1 MNHIQSNVSSA
12 IQTWLK
18 SIQFQVSALR
28 GRASTALITS
38 YTQPVDNLVQKSF
51 TRLRHALSL
60 WKLDCHG
67 TLQARASKKAQP
79 EPPKRIARGVAAAI
93 GIALSMQTTAV
104 GQGSISPYY
113 NIKQLADYQLTDK
126 QYKCH
131 NEIVYRESRFQIDA
145 IGNRSGTKQTYGYYQ
160 IKSKSLHK
168 APYDYQFYRYWSYV
182 LHRYGYTEYDEP
194 NYCKAL
200 HHLKTKGWQ

>member
-1 MNHIQSNVSSA
+1 M
-12 IQTWLK
+12 
-18 SIQFQVSALR
+18 
-28 GRASTALITS
+28 
-38 YTQPVDNLVQKSF
+38 P
-51 TRLRHALSL
+51 RHALNAGVIHM
-60 WKLDCHG
+60 LDTYG
-67 TLQARASKKAQP
+67 TLQARASQKAHP
-79 EPPKRIARGVAAAI
+79 EPLRRIARGVAVAI

-113 NIKQLADYQLTDK
+113 NIKELADYQLTDK

-131 NEIVYRESRFQIDA
+131 NDIVYRESRFKHDA
-145 IGNRSGTKQTYGYYQ
+145 VNGSHYGYYQ
-160 IKSKSLHK
+160 IRSKSLHK
-168 APYDYQFYRYWSYV
+168 APYDYQFYRYWGYV

>member
-1 MNHIQSNVSSA
+1 M
-12 IQTWLK
+12 K
-18 SIQFQVSALR
+18 
-28 GRASTALITS
+28 
-38 YTQPVDNLVQKSF
+38 
-51 TRLRHALSL
+51 RHAALTSTYANVL
-60 WKLDCHG
+60 GRYG
-67 TLQARASKKAQP
+67 TLQARASQKAHP
-79 EPPKRIARGVAAAI
+79 EPLKRIARGVAVAI

-113 NIKQLADYQLTDK
+113 NIKQLAAYQLTDK

-131 NEIVYRESRFQIDA
+131 NEIVYRESRFKHDA
-145 IGNRSGTKQTYGYYQ
+145 VNGSHYGYYQ
-160 IKSKSLHK
+160 IRSKSLHK

-194 NYCKAL
+194 DYCKAL

>member
-1 MNHIQSNVSSA
+1 M
-12 IQTWLK
+12 K
-18 SIQFQVSALR
+18 
-28 GRASTALITS
+28 
-38 YTQPVDNLVQKSF
+38 
-51 TRLRHALSL
+51 RHAVLTSTYANVL
-60 WKLDCHG
+60 GRYG
-67 TLQARASKKAQP
+67 TLQARASQKAHP
-79 EPPKRIARGVAAAI
+79 EPLRRIARGVAAAI
-93 GIALSMQTTAV
+93 GIALSMQSTAV

-131 NEIVYRESRFQIDA
+131 NEIVYRESRFKHDA
-145 IGNRSGTKQTYGYYQ
+145 VNGSHYGYYQ

-194 NYCKAL
+194 DYCKAL

>member
-1 MNHIQSNVSSA
+1 M
-12 IQTWLK
+12 K
-18 SIQFQVSALR
+18 
-28 GRASTALITS
+28 
-38 YTQPVDNLVQKSF
+38 
-51 TRLRHALSL
+51 RHAVLTSTYANVL
-60 WKLDCHG
+60 GRYG
-67 TLQARASKKAQP
+67 TLQARASQKAHP
-79 EPPKRIARGVAAAI
+79 EPLKRIARGVAVAI
-93 GIALSMQTTAV
+93 GIALSMQSTAV

-131 NEIVYRESRFQIDA
+131 NEIVYRESRFKHDA
-145 IGNRSGTKQTYGYYQ
+145 VNGSHYGYYQ
-160 IKSKSLHK
+160 IRSKSLHK

-194 NYCKAL
+194 DYCKAL